1 MARPETRIRFLR
13 ELIAGEPVTAREL
26 AARMGYPRVDFVTKA
41 LEGFTAQGYL
51 ARNRPGQ
58 VYQLV
63 RTPAVFERIYSQAQY
78 RDLRL
83 DLRRQS
89 WVIEATMAPYAALP
103 AELASIVVEMLQCS
117 HSFFEILRRYRS
129 MAELEEFYALYLAA
143 LQLFAGDDERLC
155 RYHLYHQLYAESVIR
170 DLGRGGL
177 PKTFLDPLDR
187 MRDLINERFQVVHA
201 YRRERETVAIV
212 RALAP
217 RMQKAEAAPL
227 LDLCDAV
234 EVAIA
239 KGGSCRA
246 AFTALL
252 DQLRLS

>member
-1 MARPETRIRFLR
+1 MARPETRVRFLR
-13 ELIAGEPVTAREL
+13 ELIAGEPMTAREL
-26 AARMGYPRVDFVTKA
+26 ASRLAIGADYVERVLENFV
-41 LEGFTAQGYL
+41 AQGYL
-51 ARNRPGQ
+51 ARHRPGPT
-58 VYQLV
+58 YQLV

-83 DLRRQS
+83 DLRRQP

-103 AELASIVVEMLQCS
+103 PDLVPIVVEMLQCS

-129 MAELEEFYALYLAA
+129 AAELEEFYALYLAA
-143 LQLFAGDDERLC
+143 LQLFAGDDEALC

-177 PKTFLDPLDR
+177 PKGFLDPLDR
-187 MRDLINERFQVVHA
+187 MRDLIEERFQVVHA
-201 YRRERETVAIV
+201 YRRERETVAVV

-217 RMQKAEAAPL
+217 VMQKAEAAPL

-239 KGGSCRA
+239 KGGGCRA
-246 AFTALL
+246 DFTALV